1 MYIVSG
7 SRPVGHIINGAA
19 NDFPSESGNGV
30 SMISSVDSRSFFY
43 WNNDQGRRK
52 RGWEWEQQTSQILV
66 TSKNLVFTL
75 LPPPL
80 LDFQTIRRLW
90 IMVGGQQIL
99 ILR

>member
-52 RGWEWEQQTSQILV
+52 GRGGNGGNRPARFWSHQKTIIVPS
-66 TSKNLVFTL
+66 SRFSD
-75 LPPPL
+75 LPSS
-80 LDFQTIRRLW
+80 LDHGWWSTDTDTALS
-90 IMVGGQQIL
+90 
-99 ILR
+99 